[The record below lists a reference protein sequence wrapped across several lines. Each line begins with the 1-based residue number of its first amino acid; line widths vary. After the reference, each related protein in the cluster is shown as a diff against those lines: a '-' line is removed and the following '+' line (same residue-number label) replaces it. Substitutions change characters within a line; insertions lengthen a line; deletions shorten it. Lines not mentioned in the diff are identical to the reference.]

1 MQPNIWVPVIKLKK
15 KYLKKIHNGNGILM
29 SNDTLKSY
37 NPLNYKGCC
46 EKYMGFPP
54 KMAATEQKFWKV
66 RIGLYLDN
74 QSTRQRRVFI
84 DKITNP

>member
-46 EKYMGFPP
+46 EKSVWFSP
-54 KMAATEQKFWKV
+54 KMAAKRRTFCKV
-66 RIGLYLDN
+66 WIDLYLKTKN
-74 QSTRQRRVFI
+74 R
-84 DKITNP
+84 